1 MTKFGDDLIEA
12 MSEVLAYQRGEDI
25 GAIVHHIDVGQI
37 DPRNIRNR
45 LKLTQEQM
53 ALLLGTS
60 VSGYR
65 KWEQGTRQPRG
76 AARTLLRVMEKEPEA
91 VVRAL
96 TD

>member
-1 MTKFGDDLIEA
+1 MTKFGDELIQSLSEA
-12 MSEVLAYQRGEDI
+12 LAHARGEET
-25 GAIVHHIDVGQI
+25 GAIVHHVEIGQVDV
-37 DPRNIRNR
+37 RNIRKQLR
-45 LKLTQEQM
+45 LTQEEM

-96 TD
+96 AD